1 MRGRL
6 ASLGDLGSGDA
17 AMTWPTEAER
27 QARLHKRAGCCTEE
41 EAMTDPTP
49 EERAQTAMDGMFDL
63 GTIQFSIADQIRA
76 AVEAEREGCAE
87 VDPTGIVC
95 VACGCAVDEFCFKTD
110 DGIWLFC
117 HHERWRAAIRA
128 RGESK

>member
-1 MRGRL
+1 
-6 ASLGDLGSGDA
+6 
-17 AMTWPTEAER
+17 
-27 QARLHKRAGCCTEE
+27 
-41 EAMTDPTP
+41 MTDPTP
-49 EERAQTAMDGMFDL
+49 EERGIIIAVDAERIYETFSGREPDGYDAAL
-63 GTIQFSIADQIRA
+63 AEHAADEIRA
-76 AVEAEREGCAE
+76 AVWAEREACAE

-128 RGESK
+128 RGESE

>member
-6 ASLGDLGSGDA
+6 YSLGDLGSDDA
-17 AMTWPTEAER
+17 AMTFPTEAER

-76 AVEAEREGCAE
+76 AVEAERER
-87 VDPTGIVC
+87 I
-95 VACGCAVDEFCFKTD
+95 AVLCDTSGLVNGNHF
-110 DGIWLFC
+110 
-117 HHERWRAAIRA
+117 AATIRA
-128 RGESK
+128 RGESE